1 MENLLYIIGLIP
13 IIVENNVTYISQ
25 NGQMAVD

>member
-13 IIVENNVTYISQ
+13 FIVEKNVTYISQ